1 VLRSNAAEERRVL
14 EQRIRAEVENQIEER
29 EPTSSKGSVQ
39 YTDRD
44 RERGEG
50 KMGIER
56 GDRGDRDRENDIDYA
71 GQEERDKRL
80 QAEIR
85 QLQLETVRTYAPLG
99 TWKSNNLHYFM
110 C

>member
-1 VLRSNAAEERRVL
+1 VLRSNAAEERKVL

-29 EPTSSKGSVQ
+29 EPTSSKGSIQ
-39 YTDRD
+39 NTDRD
-44 RERGEG
+44 RDRGEG
-50 KMGIER
+50 KKGTE
-56 GDRGDRDRENDIDYA
+56 RGDRDRENDIDYT

-99 TWKSNNLHYFM
+99 TWKSNDLHLFYVLIS
-110 C
+110 